1 MSELSGPADHS
12 LMRVSDSDREQ
23 AAEVLR
29 EAAGQ
34 GRLSLDEL
42 DERLES
48 AYAAKTYADLAA
60 VTHDLPPSARM
71 PVPPAQGPTQLSRI
85 GGTPRSKFSI
95 AIMSGA
101 RRMGRWVVPPTY
113 VSVAVMG
120 GIELDL
126 REAQFSEPVVTLHAY
141 TVMGGIQ
148 ITVPEDV
155 EVDVS
160 GVAFMGGFD
169 HNASGP
175 GVPGAPQVR
184 VLGFALMGGVEVR
197 RKPVK
202 AKRAPADDGRQRAV
216 GDAGQG
222 AISNGS
228 QGTGED

>member
-1 MSELSGPADHS
+1 MSEVSGPADHS
-12 LMRVSDSDREQ
+12 LLRVSDSDREQ

-29 EAAGQ
+29 EAAAQ
-34 GRLSLDEL
+34 GRISLDEL

-60 VTHDLPPSARM
+60 VTHDLPQSGRM
-71 PVPPAQGPTQLSRI
+71 PVPPVQGATQISRV
-85 GGTPRSKFSI
+85 GGTPGAKFSV

-101 RRMGRWVVPPTY
+101 RRMGRWVVPRTY

-120 GIELDL
+120 GVELDL

-155 EVDVS
+155 DVDVS
-160 GVAFMGGFD
+160 GLAFMGGFD

-197 RKPVK
+197 RKALK
-202 AKRAPADDGRQRAV
+202 KRPGKGGPPAAV
-216 GDAGQG
+216 EGSPQDAIEG
-222 AISNGS
+222 
-228 QGTGED
+228 